1 MTTTSN
7 AAPEFDVAVVG
18 CGPTGLVASI
28 LLARAA
34 AAINGTPR
42 WARFAYGASGPLI
55 GFLGVAFGPFQTL
68 GSLAAIAGGAG
79 IAFAV
84 RRTNTTNRTA
94 TP

>member
-1 MTTTSN
+1 MDGNWIFGGSTGTAVGSASASTT
-7 AAPEFDVAVVG
+7 G
-18 CGPTGLVASI
+18 IGL
-28 LLARAA
+28 AA
-34 AAINGTPR
+34 AAIDGTPR
-42 WARFAYGASGPLI
+42 WARVTYGASGPLI